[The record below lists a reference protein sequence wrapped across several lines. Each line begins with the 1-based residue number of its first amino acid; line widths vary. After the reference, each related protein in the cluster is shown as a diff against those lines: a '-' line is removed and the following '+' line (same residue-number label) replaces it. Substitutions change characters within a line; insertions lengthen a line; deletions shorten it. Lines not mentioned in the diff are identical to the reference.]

1 APLFQRAAI
10 HSRPTKK
17 QPPDEWAA
25 ENRTYPPTADRPGP
39 RNVKL
44 TPYVIDF
51 ERAGEDHR
59 YDTAAL
65 VCGAQ
70 MGKSEADLD
79 IIGQTLD
86 QRPASII
93 YVAPTEKFL
102 REEIEPRVSALISE
116 SPSLRRKAGKSTKS
130 KKVVGGVAVRMLW
143 AGSASQLSGTTAKI
157 ALVDELDRMVTNVQG
172 DGDALSLVDARGFAH
187 KDRKRFVTSTP
198 KCGNAD
204 IVKDEVSGLELWKRM
219 PPEDIESPIWRLWQR
234 GTMHHFTCPCPQ
246 CGDYFV
252 PRFKQLRW
260 PNWPELCSSAEAK
273 RGAYIECPSCHGVI
287 EEHDKAEMNAR
298 GCYVAPGQ
306 TISRDGIVSGDPP
319 DTTTVSY
326 WVSGLC
332 SPFVTIGER
341 AAAYIYAKE
350 SGSQEKLQ
358 AVINTGFGEL
368 WAPGSGDVPEWQ
380 EVAALKRDYRKL
392 ELPKGLKVLTLT
404 ADVQKRRIVYTIR
417 GWGARASSWLI
428 DFGELHGPTTED
440 DVWHE
445 LGELLHR
452 PIGDMAVWR
461 AFIDSGFRPGK
472 PDHVPVN
479 KVYDFC
485 RKFPRLAWPTKGYL
499 TLDKP
504 LIVSKIEV
512 TSRGSAKKYGLDL
525 VRLDTD
531 YFKSWVHERVRWEP
545 DKPGAWLLPA
555 DTTDDYCKQIV
566 AEARI
571 KKPNGQPE
579 WVPRSR
585 ENHFL
590 DCEAMQAAV
599 GHMLNVHL
607 YRLEEPETEA
617 ETPMRVTVASR
628 PRPGSVVKPK
638 PTPAT
643 VPQPVVAEI
652 DTKAARKERIAKLAA
667 RMRAR

>member
-1 APLFQRAAI
+1 
-10 HSRPTKK
+10 
-17 QPPDEWAA
+17 
-25 ENRTYPPTADRPGP
+25 
-39 RNVKL
+39 
-44 TPYVIDF
+44 
-51 ERAGEDHR
+51 
-59 YDTAAL
+59 
-65 VCGAQ
+65 

-102 REEIEPRVSALISE
+102 RDEIEPRLTSLIKE
-116 SPSLRRKAGKSTKS
+116 SPNLRAKAGKSTKS
-130 KKVVGGVAVRMLW
+130 KKVVGGVAVRLLW

-157 ALVDELDRMVTNVQG
+157 AIVDELDRMVADVQG
-172 DGDALSLVDARGFAH
+172 DGDALTLVDARGFAH
-187 KDRKRFVTSTP
+187 RDRKRLVTSTP
-198 KCGNAD
+198 KRGNAD

-219 PPEDIESPIWRLWQR
+219 PPEDIESPIWKLWQS
-234 GTMHHFTCPCPQ
+234 GTMHHFTWPCPH
-246 CGDYFV
+246 CEEYFV

-260 PNWPELCSSAEAK
+260 PENATAAQAK
-273 RGAYIECPSCHGVI
+273 REAYVECPRCGGVVD
-287 EEHDKAEMNAR
+287 EDHKADLNSR
-298 GCYVAPGQ
+298 GHFVAPGQ
-306 TISRDGIVSGDPP
+306 KVSRDGVVTGDPP

-326 WVSGLC
+326 WVSGIC
-332 SPFVTIGER
+332 SPFVTFGER
-341 AAAYIYAKE
+341 AAAYIVAKE

-358 AVINTGFGEL
+358 GVINTGFGEL

-380 EVAALKRDYRKL
+380 EVAALRRTYRKL
-392 ELPKGLKVLTLT
+392 EIPPGVKVLTLT
-404 ADVQKRRIVYTIR
+404 ADVQKKRIVYTVR

-440 DVWHE
+440 DVWHD

-452 PIGDMAVWR
+452 PIGDMAIWR

-472 PDHVPVN
+472 PEHVPVN

-485 RKFPRLAWPTKGYL
+485 RKFPRLVWPTKGYP

-504 LIVSKIEV
+504 LKVSKIEV
-512 TSRGSAKKYGLDL
+512 TARGSAKKYGLDL

-531 YFKSWVHERVRWEP
+531 YFKSWVHERVRWEA
-545 DKPGAWLLPA
+545 DKPGAWLLPS

-566 AEARI
+566 AEARV

-579 WVPRSR
+579 WVARSR

-607 YRLEEPETEA
+607 YRPSEDELPPPEPKT
-617 ETPMRVTVASR
+617 TVAAKSKTR
-628 PRPGSVVKPK
+628 AAVVAVPSVAPEPP
-638 PTPAT
+638 PTPKVDA
-643 VPQPVVAEI
+643 
-652 DTKAARKERIAKLAA
+652 KAARKERIAKLAL

>member
-1 APLFQRAAI
+1 
-10 HSRPTKK
+10 
-17 QPPDEWAA
+17 
-25 ENRTYPPTADRPGP
+25 
-39 RNVKL
+39 
-44 TPYVIDF
+44 
-51 ERAGEDHR
+51 
-59 YDTAAL
+59 
-65 VCGAQ
+65 

-102 REEIEPRVSALISE
+102 RDEIEPRLSSLIKE
-116 SPSLRRKAGKSTKS
+116 SPSLRAKAGKSTKS
-130 KKVVGGVAVRMLW
+130 KKVVGGVAVRLLW

-157 ALVDELDRMVTNVQG
+157 AIVDELDRMVADVQG
-172 DGDALSLVDARGFAH
+172 DGDALTLVDARGFAH
-187 KDRKRFVTSTP
+187 RDRKRLVTSTP
-198 KCGNAD
+198 KRGNAD

-219 PPEDIESPIWRLWQR
+219 PPEDIESPIWKLWQS
-234 GTMHHFTCPCPQ
+234 GTRHHFSWPCPH
-246 CGDYFV
+246 CEEYFV

-260 PNWPELCSSAEAK
+260 PENATAAQAK
-273 RGAYIECPSCHGVI
+273 REAYVECPNCGGVI
-287 EEHDKAEMNAR
+287 DEGHKADLNSR
-298 GCYVAPGQ
+298 GHFVAPGQ
-306 TISRDGIVSGDPP
+306 MVSRDGVVTGDPP

-326 WVSGLC
+326 WVSGVC
-332 SPFVTIGER
+332 SPFVTFGER
-341 AAAYIYAKE
+341 AAAYVVAKE

-358 AVINTGFGEL
+358 GVINTGFGEL

-380 EVAALKRDYRKL
+380 EVAALRRTYRKL
-392 ELPKGLKVLTLT
+392 DIPSGVKVLTLT
-404 ADVQKRRIVYTIR
+404 ADVQKKRIVYTIR

-440 DVWHE
+440 DVWHD

-472 PDHVPVN
+472 PEHVPVN

-485 RKFPRLAWPTKGYL
+485 RKFPRLVWPTKGYP

-504 LIVSKIEV
+504 LKVSKIEV
-512 TSRGSAKKYGLDL
+512 TARGSAKKYGLDL

-531 YFKSWVHERVRWEP
+531 YFKSWVHERVRWEA

-555 DTTDDYCKQIV
+555 DATDDYCKQIV
-566 AEARI
+566 AEARV

-579 WVPRSR
+579 WVARSR

-607 YRLEEPETEA
+607 YRPSEDEQSP
-617 ETPMRVTVASR
+617 
-628 PRPGSVVKPK
+628 PRPKTTADQKLKPRAAASALPN
-638 PTPAT
+638 PTPEAPASPAT
-643 VPQPVVAEI
+643 PKI
-652 DTKAARKERIAKLAA
+652 DAKAARKERIAKLAL